1 MRPEAP
7 KKGVSALTIATS
19 TRLCARSSAVD
30 SPVKP
35 ATMTATSTLS
45 DPVSDGSGGKETER
59 FQKQSSMGS
68 DPQALPWQSRFNPVR
83 VRLPVLRGAGA
94 DWPF

>member
-7 KKGVSALTIATS
+7 QKGVSALTIATS
-19 TRLCARSSAVD
+19 TLSCARSSAVD

-35 ATMTATSTLS
+35 ATMPTTSTVS

-59 FQKQSSMGS
+59 FQKQFSMGS
-68 DPQALPWQSRFNPVR
+68 DPQALAWQSRFNPVR